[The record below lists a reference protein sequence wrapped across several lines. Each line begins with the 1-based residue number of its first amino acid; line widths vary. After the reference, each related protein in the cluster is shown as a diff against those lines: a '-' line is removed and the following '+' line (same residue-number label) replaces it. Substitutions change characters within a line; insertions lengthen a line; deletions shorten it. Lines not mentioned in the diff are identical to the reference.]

1 MATSFAQ
8 AGASHIAIG
17 ARSSLEF
24 LKEALLSAAAKAKRP
39 ELKILCV
46 KLDITSQQ
54 NAEDAAKLVEKKF
67 GKLDILINNA
77 AVIGEFAKIA
87 DSDPAVWWE
96 TWNVNL
102 KGPYL
107 MTRAFLP
114 LMLKGGDKTI
124 ISTSSVGAHLISPT
138 LSAYQPTKLALLRLM
153 QFVGEEYKDQGVLT
167 YCIHPGNIPTDMIG
181 GREGLS
187 DILKPGR

>member
-1 MATSFAQ
+1 MN
-8 AGASHIAIG
+8 
-17 ARSSLEF
+17 ARFVKRGEDSSIDQ
-24 LKEALLSAAAKAKRP
+24 SAAEMRANRLVEIKKELSKMLNRP
-39 ELKILCV
+39 E
-46 KLDITSQQ
+46 
-54 NAEDAAKLVEKKF
+54 
-67 GKLDILINNA
+67 
-77 AVIGEFAKIA
+77 
-87 DSDPAVWWE
+87 DPAVWWE

-153 QFVGEEYKDQGVLT
+153 QFVSEEYKDQGVLT